1 VPPSALVTQLRGAI
15 NAGRA
20 GVSVYTVRS
29 SMVEIYNEAVIDLLA
44 VSDATNSSSEPKDL
58 KDQVGGCCGADH
70 RQSSQR
76 ALRRW
81 G

>member
-1 VPPSALVTQLRGAI
+1 
-15 NAGRA
+15 
-20 GVSVYTVRS
+20 
-29 SMVEIYNEAVIDLLA
+29 MVEIYNEAVIDLLA

-58 KDQVGGCCGADH
+58 KDQVGGCCAADH